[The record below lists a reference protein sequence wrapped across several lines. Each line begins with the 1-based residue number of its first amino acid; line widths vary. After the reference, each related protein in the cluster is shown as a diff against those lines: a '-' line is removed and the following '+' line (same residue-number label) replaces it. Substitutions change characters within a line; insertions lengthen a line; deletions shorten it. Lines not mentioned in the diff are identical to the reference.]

1 VMMEMWYPI
10 YLLVVIILFFNAC
23 GKNLEDPDPPA
34 RPEWMPKSLPY
45 DTTETGIDAIPESD
59 YIVLEWYTGNEDDL
73 NTYRIY
79 RTSRKIENKYDLLE
93 EVPSDL
99 MAGSINTYLDESVS
113 IGTSYFYFL
122 RAVDQ
127 AGNLSPRSDTIEYK
141 LVTKVNLREPVN
153 VTITDVKPTF
163 KWSDVG
169 TAASEYVIRVEQL
182 NPIQVIWLSALSR
195 RGYTDEIQ
203 SIKYGTENTFYLTQE
218 ELSRGVNYRWRI
230 DAVATFNREGDE
242 VAGSES
248 NWGYFRI
255 Q

>member
-1 VMMEMWYPI
+1 MMEIWRPI

-34 RPEWMPKSLPY
+34 RPEWVPKSLPY

-93 EVPSDL
+93 EIPSDF
-99 MAGSINTYLDESVS
+99 MPGSVNTYFDENVS
-113 IGTSYFYFL
+113 IGTPYFYFL

-141 LVTKVNLREPVN
+141 LVNKVNLREPLTNDITN
-153 VTITDVKPTF
+153 VTPTF

-169 TAASEYVIRVEQL
+169 SAASEYVIRVEQL
-182 NPIQVIWLSALSR
+182 NPNRVVWLSATSR
-195 RGYTDEIQ
+195 QSYTDEVQ
-203 SIKYGTENTFYLTQE
+203 SLKYGTGSIFHLAQDK
-218 ELSRGVNYRWRI
+218 LSRGVNYRWRI